1 MFHTLFFIFFKLK
14 DKDVKLKFFKNQKLV
29 TVKLLHDGLGLAV
42 YSRPVVSGRVI
53 LFRVRM
59 RLNTG

>member
-1 MFHTLFFIFFKLK
+1 MFFKLK

-42 YSRPVVSGRVI
+42 YSRPVESGRVI
-53 LFRVRM
+53 LFGVRV